1 MRNTSRK
8 FSAGY
13 KCYNRSMR
21 SPKRLVVI
29 LIVGIIVLCG
39 LGFGVYN
46 LPPIHDRLAYR
57 VADLVSQI
65 HDIFYPPEQVVFVPQ
80 QLQNNQIAT
89 MVAATM
95 QALTPSATPTCASA
109 GGACVTATPTCPTGG
124 CQAQI
129 TAAPATATSTPPPTP
144 TPTAIPATVEL
155 KGIVHEYQ
163 KMNNCGPTNLAM
175 ALSFWG
181 WQGDQMTTAAF
192 LRPAF
197 NPTSKDNRD
206 DKNVMP
212 YEMVDFVQQK
222 TDLSIVERT
231 GGDVLLL
238 KHLVAAGFPVIVEKG
253 YEPDAVL
260 GWMGHYEVVD
270 GYDDSKGVFMV
281 QDSYVQPVN
290 GITYADMQS
299 NWRAFDY
306 VYLVIYPP
314 AREAEVMA
322 VLGPQADLATNE
334 QYTAQKAA
342 DEAQQLSGR
351 DQFFAQFN
359 LGSIRVALQDYAGAA
374 QAYDQAY
381 QLYPSIPD
389 KQRPYRMTWYQ
400 TGPYFAY
407 YYTGRYQD
415 VVTLA
420 TQTINST
427 TSPGLE
433 ESFVWL
439 GRAELALGDT
449 TNAIANLKQALYWH
463 PGFQPALDEL
473 ATLGVTP

>member
-1 MRNTSRK
+1 MR
-8 FSAGY
+8 FPY
-13 KCYNRSMR
+13 
-21 SPKRLVVI
+21 RLVII
-29 LIVGIIVLCG
+29 LLVGFIVLCG
-39 LGFGVYN
+39 LGFGLYN
-46 LPPIHDRLAYR
+46 LPPIHDRLSYR
-57 VADLVSQI
+57 VADLISQI
-65 HDIFYPPEQVVFVPQ
+65 HDLFNPPEKVVFVPQ
-80 QLQNNQIAT
+80 DSQNNLIAT
-89 MVAATM
+89 IVAATLR
-95 QALTPSATPTCASA
+95 ALTPSATATCT
-109 GGACVTATPTCPTGG
+109 GGAC
-124 CQAQI
+124 
-129 TAAPATATSTPPPTP
+129 ATSTPACSSGACQTQTPAVSPTP
-144 TPTAIPATVEL
+144 TSTPLPTLTPTAIPAQVEL

-175 ALSFWG
+175 ALSFWS

-197 NPTSKDNRD
+197 NPGSKDNRD

-253 YEPDAVL
+253 FEGVSFD
-260 GWMGHYEVVD
+260 GWMGHYEVVN
-270 GYDDSKGVFMV
+270 GYDDSKGIFMV

-290 GITYADMQS
+290 GITYADMVS

-306 VYLVIYPP
+306 TYLVIYPP
-314 AREAEVMA
+314 DREAEVMA
-322 VLGPQADLATNE
+322 VLGPQADLAYNQ
-334 QYTAQKAA
+334 QYTSQKATA
-342 DEAQQLSGR
+342 EVQQLSGR
-351 DQFFAQFN
+351 DQFFALYD
-359 LGSIRVALQDYAGAA
+359 LGSSLVALQDYAGAA
-374 QAYDQAY
+374 QAYDQGY
-381 QLYPSIPD
+381 QLYPSIPE
-389 KQRPYRMTWYQ
+389 KQRPYRITWYQ

-415 VVTLA
+415 VINLA

-433 ESFVWL
+433 ESFVW
-439 GRAELALGDT
+439 RARAQVASGDT
-449 TNAIANLKQALYWH
+449 TDAVADLKTALYWH

-473 ATLGVTP
+473 AALGVAP

>member
-1 MRNTSRK
+1 
-8 FSAGY
+8 
-13 KCYNRSMR
+13 MR
-21 SPKRLVVI
+21 SPYRLLVTIFVG
-29 LIVGIIVLCG
+29 LIVVCG
-39 LGFGVYN
+39 LGFGLYN

-57 VADLVSQI
+57 VADLASQI
-65 HDIFYPPEQVVFVPQ
+65 HDFFYPPEQVVFVPQ
-80 QLQNNQIAT
+80 QSQNNQIAT

-95 QALTPSATPTCASA
+95 QAMTPSATPTCAA
-109 GGACVTATPTCPTGG
+109 GACATPTPTCPATG
-124 CQAQI
+124 CQ
-129 TAAPATATSTPPPTP
+129 TPAAPATVTNTPPPTP
-144 TPTAIPATVEL
+144 SPTAIPATVEL

-181 WQGDQMTTAAF
+181 WQGDQLTTAAF
-192 LRPAF
+192 LRPGFKPGSA
-197 NPTSKDNRD
+197 DNRD

-222 TDLSIVERT
+222 TDLAIIQRT

-253 YEPDAVL
+253 YEPEAAM
-260 GWMGHYEVVD
+260 GWMGHYEVVN
-270 GYDDSKGVFMV
+270 GYDDAKGVFMV

-314 AREAEVMA
+314 ERAAEVMA
-322 VLGPQADLATNE
+322 VLGPQADLAYNQT
-334 QYTAQKAA
+334 YTTQKAA
-342 DEAQQLSGR
+342 DEVQQLSGR
-351 DQFFAQFN
+351 DQFFALFN
-359 LGSIRVALQDYAGAA
+359 LGSIRVAQQDYSGAA

-407 YYTGRYQD
+407 YYAGRYQD
-415 VVTLA
+415 VINLA
-420 TQTINST
+420 TQTTNST

-449 TNAIANLKQALYWH
+449 TNAIANLKLALYWH

-473 ATLGVTP
+473 ANLGVTP